1 MARSNSPPP
10 HASRDVSLENGVS
23 IMIGDREYVLR
34 NERALVGRAP
44 HCRIVIRDPLVSR
57 EHALLRVSPM
67 EVQIEDL
74 GSANGVFVNNVRITG
89 LCPLRDGDH
98 ILLGTRELRI
108 SPAQVDAEMGEDTPQ
123 PSSRPP
129 SSDEGLRRTT
139 ERADPLVL
147 LGRLA
152 AHKLS
157 QGLPEQAEQ
166 VLESQLVRLLEAS
179 RSGHPVAAAVC
190 TAASKHALL
199 LAAALGSA
207 RWVNYAVELHLR
219 ALRPMEDQILSLL
232 QDAVSHVTGIERS
245 LCTQYVEML
254 RAHVPLFTDDAERVA
269 VKFAALGLVR

>member
-1 MARSNSPPP
+1 
-10 HASRDVSLENGVS
+10 
-23 IMIGDREYVLR
+23 MIGDREYVLR

-207 RWVNYAVELHLR
+207 RWVDYAVELHLR

>member
-1 MARSNSPPP
+1 M
-10 HASRDVSLENGVS
+10 S
-23 IMIGDREYVLR
+23 ITIGDREYVLR
-34 NERALVGRAP
+34 NERALIGRAP

-74 GSANGVFVNNVRITG
+74 GSANGVFVNNVRISG

-108 SPAQVDAEMGEDTPQ
+108 SPAQADAEMGEDTPQ

-129 SSDEGLRRTT
+129 SSDEGARRTT

-157 QGLPEQAEQ
+157 QGLPDQAEQ
-166 VLESQLVRLLEAS
+166 VLESQLMRLLEAS
-179 RSGHPVAAAVC
+179 RSGSPLGGGVC
-190 TAASKHALL
+190 TSASKHALL

-207 RWVNYAVELHLR
+207 RWVDYAVELHLR
-219 ALRPMEDQILSLL
+219 ACRPMEEQILSLL
-232 QDAVSHVTGIERS
+232 QDALGNVTGIDLPLCAKYVQILREHAALFPEDGER
-245 LCTQYVEML
+245 
-254 RAHVPLFTDDAERVA
+254 AVA
-269 VKFAALGLVR
+269 KFAALGLVP

>member
-1 MARSNSPPP
+1 MARSDSPPP
-10 HASRDVSLENGVS
+10 HASRDVSLENGISVTV
-23 IMIGDREYVLR
+23 GDREYVLR
-34 NERALVGRAP
+34 NERALIGRAP

-74 GSANGVFVNNVRITG
+74 VSANGVFVNNVRITG
-89 LCPLRDGDH
+89 LCALRDGDH

-108 SPAQVDAEMGEDTPQ
+108 SPAQADAEMGEDTPQ
-123 PSSRPP
+123 PSSGPP

-166 VLESQLVRLLEAS
+166 VLESQLMRLLEAS
-179 RSGHPVAAAVC
+179 RSGHPMGAAVC

-199 LAAALGSA
+199 LAAALGRA
-207 RWVNYAVELHLR
+207 RWVDYAVELHLR
-219 ALRPMEDQILSLL
+219 ACTPMEDQILSLL
-232 QDAVSHVTGIERS
+232 QDAVGQVTGIDLDLSAR
-245 LCTQYVEML
+245 YVDML
-254 RAHVPLFTDDAERVA
+254 REHASLFADDGKRVA
-269 VKFAALGLVR
+269 GKLAALGLVQ

>member
-1 MARSNSPPP
+1 MAPSDPPSPHRS
-10 HASRDVSLENGVS
+10 REVSFDNGVS
-23 IMIGDREYVLR
+23 ITIGDREYVLR
-34 NERALVGRAP
+34 NERALIGRAP

-74 GSANGVFVNNVRITG
+74 GSANGVFVNNVRISG
-89 LCPLRDGDH
+89 LCPLRDGDQ

-108 SPAQVDAEMGEDTPQ
+108 SPAQADAEMGEDTPQ

-129 SSDEGLRRTT
+129 SSDEGMRRTT

-152 AHKLS
+152 AHKLA

-166 VLESQLVRLLEAS
+166 VLESQLLRVLEVS
-179 RSGHPVAAAVC
+179 RSGTPLGPGVC

-199 LAAALGSA
+199 LAAALRSA
-207 RWVNYAVELHLR
+207 RWVDYAVELHQR
-219 ALRPMEDQILSLL
+219 ARRPMEEQILSLL
-232 QDAVSHVTGIERS
+232 QDAVGQATGIDRP
-245 LCTQYVEML
+245 LCAQYVELL
-254 RAHVPLFTDDAERVA
+254 RHHAPAFTEDVERVA
-269 VKFAALGLVR
+269 TQFAALGLID